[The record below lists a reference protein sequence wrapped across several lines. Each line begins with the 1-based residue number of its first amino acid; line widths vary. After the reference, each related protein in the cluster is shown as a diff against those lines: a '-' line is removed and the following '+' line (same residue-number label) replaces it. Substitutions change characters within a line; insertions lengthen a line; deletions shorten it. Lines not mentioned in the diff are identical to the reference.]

1 MLNNVKK
8 KYTNNDSFERK
19 SLKTNRNWIEIP
31 KLESRISKI
40 KRSLDRLITGM
51 RMKEEQVHWNEERK
65 KEIIKS
71 QEESGGLLGCRRE

>member
-1 MLNNVKK
+1 MLNSVKK

-51 RMKEEQVHWNEERK
+51 RMKEEQVH
-65 KEIIKS
+65 
-71 QEESGGLLGCRRE
+71 